1 MCGESGLTVIIDSR
15 RVPLL
20 PGADSYASMGLV
32 PAVAYQN
39 MNHLKD
45 KVALPK
51 DLPSHVH
58 DLLFDPQTSGGLLYS
73 VASQE
78 AGRIMEALQKACQS
92 PAVIGHVDGP
102 SAHPVMVI

>member
-1 MCGESGLTVIIDSR
+1 ME
-15 RVPLL
+15 LL
-20 PGADSYASMGLV
+20 ILFAVSYTHL
-32 PAVAYQN
+32 YQN

-102 SAHPVMVI
+102 SAHPVMVLSLIHISR

>member
-1 MCGESGLTVIIDSR
+1 MCTTFSSIPR
-15 RVPLL
+15 HP
-20 PGADSYASMGLV
+20 
-32 PAVAYQN
+32 
-39 MNHLKD
+39 
-45 KVALPK
+45 
-51 DLPSHVH
+51 
-58 DLLFDPQTSGGLLYS
+58 GGLLYS

>member
-1 MCGESGLTVIIDSR
+1 
-15 RVPLL
+15 
-20 PGADSYASMGLV
+20 
-32 PAVAYQN
+32 

-102 SAHPVMVI
+102 SAHPVMVIWHFFHKKEADLLSQLYKPGADSLPPSTLLHLVHF

>member
-1 MCGESGLTVIIDSR
+1 
-15 RVPLL
+15 
-20 PGADSYASMGLV
+20 MGLV

-78 AGRIMEALQKACQS
+78 AGRIMEALLKACQS